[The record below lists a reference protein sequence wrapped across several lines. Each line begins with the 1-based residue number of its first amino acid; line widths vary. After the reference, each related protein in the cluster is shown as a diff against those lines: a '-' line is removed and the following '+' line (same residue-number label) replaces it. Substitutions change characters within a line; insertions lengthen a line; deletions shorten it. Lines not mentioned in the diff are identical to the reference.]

1 MQGRSYNE
9 LVIEKGLTRKEVRKM
24 MYSEFV
30 EGTGCKENQ
39 HNYEVF
45 KNLEVMY
52 MNTEMSKADIYEY
65 GKKLVDN
72 SKSQEEIAAENEI
85 KNEIESLKHDLEWL
99 RMQKVRYEEYVVT
112 TDEAYYKNLWK
123 ADLAN
128 IKKEIKRANS
138 KIRLLRTVLA

>member
-1 MQGRSYNE
+1 
-9 LVIEKGLTRKEVRKM
+9 

-30 EGTGCKENQ
+30 EGTGCKDNEY
-39 HNYEVF
+39 NYNVF

-52 MNTEMSKADIYEY
+52 MNTDMSKADIYEY

-72 SKSQEEIAAENEI
+72 SKSPEEIAAENEI
-85 KNEIESLKHDLEWL
+85 KDEIESLKHDLEWL

-112 TDEAYYKNLWK
+112 TSEAYYKNLWK

-138 KIRLLRTVLA
+138 KIRLLRTALA

>member
-1 MQGRSYNE
+1 
-9 LVIEKGLTRKEVRKM
+9 

-30 EGTGCKENQ
+30 AGTGCKENK
-39 HNYEVF
+39 HNYEA
-45 KNLEVMY
+45 E
-52 MNTEMSKADIYEY
+52 IYEY

-72 SKSQEEIAAENEI
+72 SKSPEEIAAENEI
-85 KNEIESLKHDLEWL
+85 KNEIESLKRDLEWL

-112 TDEAYYKNLWK
+112 TSEAYYKNLWK

>member
-1 MQGRSYNE
+1 
-9 LVIEKGLTRKEVRKM
+9 M

-45 KNLEVMY
+45 KKLEVMY
-52 MNTEMSKADIYEY
+52 MNTEMSKEEIYEY

-72 SKSQEEIAAENEI
+72 SKSPEEIALENEI

-112 TDEAYYKNLWK
+112 TSEAYYKNLWK
-123 ADLAN
+123 ADLVN

-138 KIRLLRTVLA
+138 KIRLLRTALA

>member
-1 MQGRSYNE
+1 
-9 LVIEKGLTRKEVRKM
+9 M

-30 EGTGCKENQ
+30 EGTGCKDNEY
-39 HNYEVF
+39 NYNVF

-52 MNTEMSKADIYEY
+52 MNTDMSKADIYEY

-72 SKSQEEIAAENEI
+72 SKSPEEIAAENEI

-112 TDEAYYKNLWK
+112 TSEAYYKNLWK

-138 KIRLLRTVLA
+138 KIRLLRTALA

>member
-1 MQGRSYNE
+1 
-9 LVIEKGLTRKEVRKM
+9 M

-30 EGTGCKENQ
+30 EGTGCKDNEY
-39 HNYEVF
+39 NYNVF

-72 SKSQEEIAAENEI
+72 SKSPEEIAAENEI
-85 KNEIESLKHDLEWL
+85 KDEIESLKHDLEWL
-99 RMQKVRYEEYVVT
+99 RMQKVRYEEYVAT
-112 TDEAYYKNLWK
+112 TSEAYYKNLWK

-128 IKKEIKRANS
+128 IKKEIKNANS

>member
-1 MQGRSYNE
+1 LR
-9 LVIEKGLTRKEVRKM
+9 KGTARKEVLKM

-52 MNTEMSKADIYEY
+52 MNTEMSKAEIYEY

-72 SKSQEEIAAENEI
+72 SKSPEEIAAENEI
-85 KNEIESLKHDLEWL
+85 KNDIESLKHDLEWL
-99 RMQKVRYEEYVVT
+99 RMQKVRYEEYVAT
-112 TDEAYYKNLWK
+112 TSEAYYKSLWK

-128 IKKEIKRANS
+128 IKKEIKSANS
-138 KIRLLRTVLA
+138 KILLLRTVLA

>member
-1 MQGRSYNE
+1 
-9 LVIEKGLTRKEVRKM
+9 M

-45 KNLEVMY
+45 KNLEAMY
-52 MNTEMSKADIYEY
+52 MNTEMSKAEIYEY

-72 SKSQEEIAAENEI
+72 SKSPEEIALENEI

-99 RMQKVRYEEYVVT
+99 RMQKIRYEEYVVT
-112 TDEAYYKNLWK
+112 TSEAYYKNLWK

-138 KIRLLRTVLA
+138 KIRLLRTALA

>member
-1 MQGRSYNE
+1 
-9 LVIEKGLTRKEVRKM
+9 

-52 MNTEMSKADIYEY
+52 MNTNMSKADIYEY

-72 SKSQEEIAAENEI
+72 SKSEEEIRVESQIKEEIAG
-85 KNEIESLKHDLEWL
+85 LKHDLEWL
-99 RMQKVRYEEYVVT
+99 GMQKVRYEEYVAT
-112 TDEAYYKNLWK
+112 TAENYYKKLWK
-123 ADLAN
+123 NDLEN
-128 IKKEIKRANS
+128 IKKEIKAAKS